1 MERRNIKLVLQYD
14 GTAYH
19 GFQRQPGLVTVQELL
34 EKAIKAVTG
43 EEVRVTGAGRTDA
56 GVHARGQVVNFH
68 TAATV
73 PDERFPFAL
82 NSFLPPDVVVVAAQ
96 RVPTDF
102 HARRSA
108 KSKVYRY
115 SVLNRLFPCPFL
127 RRYAY
132 HVPQGLNLPA
142 MMEAAAYL
150 VGRHDFASF
159 RAAGGSARTTTRTLM
174 ALEWRKEG
182 DLLHLRAEADGFLYH
197 MVRAIV
203 GTLLE
208 VGRGK
213 LEPEEVRRI
222 LEARNRDLAGP
233 TAPPHGL
240 CLEEVRY

>member
-1 MERRNIKLVLQYD
+1 VVQYD
-14 GTAYH
+14 GTGYH

-34 EKAIKAVTG
+34 EKAIKAITG

-68 TAATV
+68 TAGTI

-82 NSFLPPDVVVVAAQ
+82 NSVLPPDVVVVGVE
-96 RVPTDF
+96 RVSPEF
-102 HARRSA
+102 HARRNA
-108 KSKVYRY
+108 ISKVYRY
-115 SVLNRLFPCPFL
+115 SVLNRVFPCPFL

-132 HVPQGLNLPA
+132 HVPQRLDLPA
-142 MMEAAAYL
+142 MMEAAGYL

-159 RAAGGSARTTTRTLM
+159 RAAGSSARTTIRTLTG
-174 ALEWRKEG
+174 LEWRREG

-197 MVRAIV
+197 MVRAIA

-233 TAPPHGL
+233 TAPAHGL